1 MKPIKYVF
9 SIKVCIKI
17 LVFSHKYLFIE
28 VILILKKKNPAVIPS
43 FLHVMFSFDL
53 CEFKLH
59 MERIWLTGETWYFLK

>member
-28 VILILKKKNPAVIPS
+28 VILILKKKIQQS
-43 FLHVMFSFDL
+43 FLRSCMSCSHLIYVSL
-53 CEFKLH
+53 NS
-59 MERIWLTGETWYFLK
+59 IWRGYG